1 MLVGV
6 IVWSDGDKIHIGKDA
21 SETLSDFKSY
31 CDAHLDIK
39 FHDSAHL
46 MTYKQFS
53 SHIISQSMKMFKI
66 HFYFP

>member
-46 MTYKQFS
+46 MT
-53 SHIISQSMKMFKI
+53 
-66 HFYFP
+66 